1 MSEAFAVDFS
11 EPAKEDIG
19 RLFEFLLLRATT
31 ADEFERAQETVDE
44 SRLAI
49 EVQLARAPFNY
60 RKADSDPLR
69 RELMVPVGATGYVA
83 LYDILPPSKVLVLA
97 LRHQLEDDYH

>member
-11 EPAKEDIG
+11 DPSKEDIS

-31 ADEFERAQETVDE
+31 AEEFEHAQETIDE
-44 SRLAI
+44 LRMAI

-60 RKADSDPLR
+60 RKAGSDPLR
-69 RELMVPVGATGYVA
+69 RELVVPVGAAGYVA
-83 LYDILPPSKVLVLA
+83 LYDIRPPSQVLVLA
-97 LRHQLEDDYH
+97 VRHQLEDDYH

>member
-11 EPAKEDIG
+11 DPAKEDLG
-19 RLFEFLLLRATT
+19 RLFDFLLLRAST
-31 ADEFERAQETVDE
+31 AEDFERVQDTIDE
-44 SRLAI
+44 LRLAI

-60 RKADSDPLR
+60 RKAGSSPLR
-69 RELMVPVGATGYVA
+69 RELIVPVGATGYVV
-83 LYDILPPSKVLVLA
+83 LYAIRPPSQVLVMA

>member
-11 EPAKEDIG
+11 DPAKEDLS

-31 ADEFERAQETVDE
+31 ADEFERVQETIDE
-44 SRLAI
+44 LRLAI

-60 RKADSDPLR
+60 RKFGSDPLR
-69 RELMVPVGATGYVA
+69 RELVVPVGATGYVA
-83 LYDILPPSKVLVLA
+83 LHDIQPPSQVPVLA
-97 LRHQLEDDYH
+97 VRHQLEDDYH

>member
-11 EPAKEDIG
+11 DPAKEDLG
-19 RLFEFLLLRATT
+19 RLFDFLLLRAST
-31 ADEFERAQETVDE
+31 AEDFERVQDTIDE
-44 SRLAI
+44 LRLAI

-60 RKADSDPLR
+60 RKAGSDPLS
-69 RELMVPVGATGYVA
+69 RELIVPVGATGYVV
-83 LYDILPPSKVLVLA
+83 LYDIRPPSQVLVIA